1 VAINPRHRDC
11 LRRGDESLVA
21 AGVLLESGAAPELA
35 ALELRGALEALGE
48 IAGKVDSEEILGAI
62 FSRFCIGK

>member
-1 VAINPRHRDC
+1 
-11 LRRGDESLVA
+11 
-21 AGVLLESGAAPELA
+21 LLESGAAPELA

-48 IAGKVDSEEILGAI
+48 ISGKIDTEEILGAI